1 MSLTSFMTDDILF
14 FPSFFPLFFAIFTL
28 KNTLFFLFSILS
40 QNNDRSGRTRNTAK
54 THQKI
59 IGVHPS
65 EFGVRLFSKSR

>member
-40 QNNDRSGRTRNTAK
+40 QN
-54 THQKI
+54 
-59 IGVHPS
+59 
-65 EFGVRLFSKSR
+65 FGGEIS